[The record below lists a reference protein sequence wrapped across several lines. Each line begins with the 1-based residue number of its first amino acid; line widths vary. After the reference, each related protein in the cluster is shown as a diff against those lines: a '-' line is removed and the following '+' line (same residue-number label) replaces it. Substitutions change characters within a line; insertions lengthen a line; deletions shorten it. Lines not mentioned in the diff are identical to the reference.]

1 MKRFI
6 FIPLLLLSLSIGAAK
21 YYISPSGNDSNPGA
35 IVSPK
40 FQLASMWA
48 SVSAGDTIYC
58 RGGTYQYSAV
68 QQLNTRDGSAGNYI
82 NIWAYPG
89 EKPIFT
95 RVSGAV
101 TGSSWPVGL
110 IRLSGADYVY
120 LRDLE
125 ITGFVQDTSLAS
137 ICSGLA
143 VYNSDNCIIE
153 RVNSHHNGHGILVYE
168 CASPQI
174 LYCDTH
180 HNYDPID
187 PTAGGNPYGDGD
199 GLEVSDY
206 GQGTHTVIRGCRF
219 WNNSDDGL
227 DLNKCI
233 QFVTVDSCWAWNNGF
248 REDGVTT
255 GGDGSGFKLGIEE
268 AAYPDIYL
276 SHVRTVTNNIS
287 FYNRNSGFNQNLFYG
302 LMWLYNNISYNNG
315 QQGFIFFDRGDA
327 ASIIRNN
334 ISYSNVTGNGTF
346 NTESTI
352 DHNTFLVNGSENTS
366 YSVSSADFASIDST
380 GVSGARSGNAKPDID
395 FLHLAHGSDLIDSGV
410 DVGINYLG
418 DSPDLG
424 AFESGSF
431 TPILSGD
438 GLFGKSRLGI
448 QLKDKNGNL
457 ITF

>member
-1 MKRFI
+1 MAILRNI
-6 FIPLLLLSLSIGAAK
+6 IILLLMALPAWGGK
-21 YYISPSGNDSNPGA
+21 YYIAPTGNDTSGDGS
-35 IVSPK
+35 IGSPY
-40 FQLASMWA
+40 FTLAKAWSYA
-48 SVSAGDTIYC
+48 NAGDTIYC
-58 RGGTYQYSAV
+58 RNGTYEYTAV
-68 QQLNTRDGSAGNYI
+68 QQLSTRDGSSGSYI
-82 NIWAYPG
+82 NIWAYPD
-89 EKPIFT
+89 EQPVFT
-95 RVSGAV
+95 RTEAAI
-101 TGSSWPVGL
+101 TGSYWPVGL

-168 CASPQI
+168 CANPQI

-187 PTAGGNPYGDGD
+187 PKGLNPYGDGD

-233 QFVTVDSCWAWNNGF
+233 QFVTVDSCWAWGNGY

-302 LMWLYNNISYNNG
+302 LMWLYNNVSYDNG

-334 ISYSNVTGNGTF
+334 ISYGNGTGNGTF

-366 YSVSSADFASIDST
+366 YSVSSTDFVSIDST
-380 GVSGARSGNAKPDID
+380 GVSGARSGNDMPDID
-395 FLHLAHGSDLIDSGV
+395 FLHLAVGSDLIDTGV
-410 DVGINYLG
+410 DVGIDYNG
-418 DSPDLG
+418 TAPDLG
-424 AFESGSF
+424 AFEYVPTTATSITLKKSGTKLLKS
-431 TPILSGD
+431 SG
-438 GLFGKSRLGI
+438 GKL
-448 QLKDKNGNL
+448 LK
-457 ITF
+457 

>member
-1 MKRFI
+1 MAILRI
-6 FIPLLLLSLSIGAAK
+6 ILLLLITLPAWSTK
-21 YYISPSGNDSNPGA
+21 YYIAPTGNDTSGNGSVG
-35 IVSPK
+35 SPY
-40 FQLASMWA
+40 FTLAKAWSYA
-48 SVSAGDTIYC
+48 NAGDTIYC
-58 RGGTYQYSAV
+58 RGGTYEYTAV
-68 QQLNTRDGSAGNYI
+68 QQLNTRDGSVGSYI

-89 EKPIFT
+89 EQPTFT
-95 RVSGAV
+95 RTEAAI

-206 GQGTHTVIRGCRF
+206 GQGTHTIIRGCRF

-233 QFVTVDSCWAWNNGF
+233 QFVTVDSCWAWGNGY

-302 LMWLYNNISYNNG
+302 LMWLYNNVSYDNG

-334 ISYSNVTGNGTF
+334 ISYSNGTGNGTF

-366 YSVSSADFASIDST
+366 YSVSSTDFVSIDST

-395 FLHLAHGSDLIDSGV
+395 FLHLAPGSDLIDTGV
-410 DVGINYLG
+410 DVGIDYNG
-418 DSPDLG
+418 TAPDLG
-424 AFESGSF
+424 AFEYVPTTATSITLKKSGTKLLKS
-431 TPILSGD
+431 SG
-438 GLFGKSRLGI
+438 GKL
-448 QLKDKNGNL
+448 LK
-457 ITF
+457 